1 MEPTFGYL
9 VSDIARLL
17 RRVFDQRART
27 VGLSL
32 AQGRAL
38 IYLAHHEGINQA
50 GLADLLE
57 VQPISLAR
65 LLDRMEGTG
74 WIERRAD
81 PNDRRAH
88 RLYLTDKARPMLALI
103 RDLSAQARAEALCDL
118 SEGDK
123 DVMMRLLTRVHDTL
137 SSREPADG
145 GGVAAAVGHMQ
156 DIDDECI
163 Q

>member
-32 AQGRAL
+32 VQGRAL
-38 IYLAHHEGINQA
+38 IYLANHEGINQA

-74 WIERRAD
+74 WVERRAD
-81 PNDRRAH
+81 PADRRAH
-88 RLYLTDKARPMLALI
+88 RLFLTAKARPMLALI
-103 RDLSAQARAEALCDL
+103 RELSAQTRAEALCDL
-118 SEGDK
+118 SEGEK
-123 DVMMRLLTRVHDTL
+123 DVLMRLLTRVHGTL
-137 SSREPADG
+137 SSREPEG
-145 GGVAAAVGHMQ
+145 GAAADPADHTQ
-156 DIDDECI
+156 DAEDECI

>member
-17 RRVFDQRART
+17 RKVFDQRARRI
-27 VGLSL
+27 GLSL
-32 AQGRAL
+32 AQARAL
-38 IYLAHHEGINQA
+38 AYLARHEGINQA

-65 LLDRMEGTG
+65 LLDRMGAAG

-81 PNDRRAH
+81 PADRRVY
-88 RLYLTDKARPMLALI
+88 RLYLSEKARPLLDQLQQM
-103 RDLSAQARAEALCDL
+103 SAETRAEALVGLSDTEADL
-118 SEGDK
+118 I
-123 DVMMRLLTRVHDTL
+123 MRLLTRVHGNL
-137 SSREPADG
+137 SARAPQGQQAAEPVDDS
-145 GGVAAAVGHMQ
+145 Q
-156 DIDDECI
+156 DVCDECA